1 MRPTILKLVR
11 CLLLAQGSL
20 LGALT
25 ARFLWDTRGETPFV
39 FSSYLSSLYYAGFA
53 IRNSFIFTVV
63 IGGVVFY
70 LHERQRARRS
80 DSLSAEILDGSVALT
95 GLYASLLF
103 VALALGR
110 AFTFPRWSWVA
121 AWAIALS
128 VFFLAKV
135 THHLESSAEQHL
147 RLHPGHMLL
156 DGAISGSAFLAAY
169 LVRFDASPSEA
180 YQQQAA
186 FLVVFVVVLY
196 VGSNYLWDVYSLI
209 WRFTSL
215 RETLIIAQAI
225 ATAASLTFV
234 SRILILERLPALRV
248 PLGVL
253 VVHPLLTF
261 VAMLG
266 IREARRI
273 QYRYRSRSVMSR
285 TARGDLDA
293 KKVLLIGAGEVG
305 QQLVRDLQDHPDFK
319 VVGFLDDD
327 PTKRGR
333 RISGIRVLGNTGD
346 LSETT
351 RWSGIDEVILSM
363 PSAPSSAIKRVVASC
378 EKLEIPTL
386 TVPALREIV
395 QRRVSISRLRPVRM
409 EDLLGR
415 AHIDHGT
422 YDPSLE
428 ETYHQRSVLVT
439 GAAGSIGS
447 ELVRQLKEFQPS
459 ALLILDRD
467 ENGLYEIELEIR
479 DQYRGPLDTIVADVR
494 NRNRMESVFSEFHPE
509 VIFHAAAY
517 KHVPLMELH
526 PPEAILNNVIGTQNL
541 AELACRHQAQSFVLI
556 STDKAVNPSSVMGAS
571 KRIAEIIVQ
580 RMAKQ
585 GPGTRLCCVRFGN
598 VLGSRA
604 SVVPLFR
611 KQIAEGKNLTV
622 THPDVQR
629 YFMTIPEAVQ
639 LLIQAGSLGR
649 DGDVFVLDMG
659 DPVRIVDL
667 ARDLI
672 ELSGLEIGKDIEIEY
687 TGLRPGE
694 KLSEELLV
702 GAENGIRDTRY
713 PKILIAEALED
724 PNPQFGELLHSLE
737 EAALDEKD
745 DHILQILKLMEIG
758 YRPLSRHTNPDGRYS
773 ALISEPLSDLSP
785 GPSDQPH

>member
-1 MRPTILKLVR
+1 MSETLRPAILKLVR
-11 CLLLAQGSL
+11 CLFLVQGSL

-25 ARFLWDTRGETPFV
+25 LRFLWKSQGETPFV
-39 FSSYLSSLYYAGFA
+39 LSSYLSGLYYAGLA
-53 IRNSFIFTVV
+53 IRNSLFFIVV
-63 IGGVVFY
+63 IGGAVFY

-80 DSLSAEILDGSVALT
+80 DRLSAEILDGLVALT
-95 GLYASLLF
+95 SLYAVLLL

-128 VFFLAKV
+128 IFLVVKV
-135 THHLESSAEQHL
+135 THHLESSADQHL
-147 RLHPGHMLL
+147 RLRPAHMLV
-156 DGAISGSAFLAAY
+156 DGAISGLTFLVAY
-169 LVRFDASPSEA
+169 RVRFDASPSEA

-186 FLVVFVVVLY
+186 FLVVLVVGLY
-196 VGSNYLWDVYSLI
+196 VGSNYLWNVYSLI

-215 RETLIIAQAI
+215 RETLIIGQAV
-225 ATAASLTFV
+225 ATAASMTFV
-234 SRILILERLPALRV
+234 GRILILEQLPALRV

-253 VVHPLLTF
+253 VIHPLLTF

-266 IREARRI
+266 IRVARRI
-273 QYRYRSRSVMSR
+273 QYRYRSRSVLLR
-285 TARGDLDA
+285 TDQGDLNP
-293 KKVLLIGAGEVG
+293 KKVLLIGAGEAG
-305 QQLVRDLQDHPDFK
+305 QQLVRDLQDHPEFK

-327 PTKRGR
+327 PIKRGR
-333 RISGIRVLGNTGD
+333 RISGIRVLGDTNDLAATLMQTGI
-346 LSETT
+346 E
-351 RWSGIDEVILSM
+351 EVILSM
-363 PSAPSSAIKRVVASC
+363 PGAPSSAIKRVVASC
-378 EKLEIPTL
+378 EKLEIPAL
-386 TVPALREIV
+386 SVPSLREIV
-395 QRRVSISRLRPVRM
+395 QRKVSISRLRPVHM

-415 AHIDHGT
+415 AHIDHGA

-459 ALLILDRD
+459 TLLMLDRD

-479 DQYRGPLDTIVADVR
+479 DQYRGPLEPIVADVK

-526 PPEAILNNVIGTQNL
+526 PPEAILNNVIGTRNL
-541 AELACRHQAQSFVLI
+541 AELACRHQARSFVLI
-556 STDKAVNPSSVMGAS
+556 STDKAVNPNSVMGAS
-571 KRIAEIIVQ
+571 KRIAEIMVQ
-580 RMAKQ
+580 RMVRQ
-585 GPGTRLCCVRFGN
+585 EPNTRLCCVRFGN

-622 THPDVQR
+622 THPDIQR

-649 DGDVFVLDMG
+649 NGEVFLLDMG
-659 DPVRIVDL
+659 DPVKIVDL

-672 ELSGLEIGKDIEIEY
+672 ELSGLEVGKDIEIEY
-687 TGLRPGE
+687 IGLRPGE
-694 KLSEELLV
+694 KLSEELLIS
-702 GAENGIRDTRY
+702 AEDGIRDTRY
-713 PKILIAEALED
+713 PKILVAEALEA
-724 PNPQFGELLHSLE
+724 PNRQFGELLRSLE
-737 EAALDEKD
+737 EAALGEKD
-745 DHILQILKLMEIG
+745 DQIIQILELMEIG
-758 YRPLSRHTNPDGRYS
+758 YRPSRET
-773 ALISEPLSDLSP
+773 
-785 GPSDQPH
+785 QPRTGATRL